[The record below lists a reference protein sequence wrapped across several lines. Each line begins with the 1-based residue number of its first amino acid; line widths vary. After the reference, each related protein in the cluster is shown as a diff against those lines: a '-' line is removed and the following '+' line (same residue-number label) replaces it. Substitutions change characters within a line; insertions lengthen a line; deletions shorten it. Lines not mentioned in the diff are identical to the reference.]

1 MRTSACGI
9 RVPTCDE
16 AGRTR
21 LGWPERLQATLLS
34 ALKTDPGRARG
45 AVGLP
50 AAGPAAL
57 GEEAAG
63 HPQRPQQRAGA
74 GALHAAAG
82 PARVRQ
88 EHAAQAARRQAA
100 APRGPGRARPVT
112 SRRVC
117 GAPARRALLP
127 SSARILALA
136 WRYGPE
142 SACGQLSGDT
152 LSYSIGLRRTVTPGP
167 RAQVCRR
174 VSYNGRGLSEFIP
187 ERTAVYVTQEDQ
199 HMPELTVRETL
210 DFSARCQ
217 GTGSHAGQ

>member
-21 LGWPERLQATLLS
+21 LGWPERLPATLLS

-100 APRGPGRARPVT
+100 APRGPGRARPVA

-117 GAPARRALLP
+117 GAPVRRALLP
-127 SSARILALA
+127 SGARILALA

-142 SACGQLSGDT
+142 PACGKLLGDT
-152 LSYSIGLRRTVTPGP
+152 LLTQSACAGPSRPARARRCAGACPT
-167 RAQVCRR
+167 
-174 VSYNGRGLSEFIP
+174 
-187 ERTAVYVTQEDQ
+187 TA
-199 HMPELTVRETL
+199 
-210 DFSARCQ
+210 A
-217 GTGSHAGQ
+217 A